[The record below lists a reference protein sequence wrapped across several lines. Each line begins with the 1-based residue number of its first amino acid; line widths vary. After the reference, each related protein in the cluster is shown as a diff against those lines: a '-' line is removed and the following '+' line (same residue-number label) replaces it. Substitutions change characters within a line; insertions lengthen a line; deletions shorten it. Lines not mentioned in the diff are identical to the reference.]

1 MMVRFFIV
9 GIIMNIAQ
17 IHALKSQI
25 PCSTQHAL
33 ALLKKSDGD
42 INQAVALYH
51 QDNMTDIMNDT
62 GCDKAI
68 AEKYYHFFTQNKQ
81 RAIHKIKA
89 LQSHE
94 QFNQKIITTQDE
106 KCRVEKAGFEFYIQ
120 SKNSPWRYDDI
131 DDYVFIPVPDCWLIS
146 DILAKYC
153 DYFDYT
159 SFNEFN
165 HKAILNIIHDISL
178 LTDNDKKIMQFYQEI
193 IAWLKEKSKID
204 NIIEIYGNI

>member
-1 MMVRFFIV
+1 MSL
-9 GIIMNIAQ
+9 Q
-17 IHALKSQI
+17 KIHALKAQI

-68 AEKYYHFFTQNKQ
+68 AEKYYHFFTQNKEQ
-81 RAIHKIKA
+81 TIHKIKA

-94 QFNQKIITTQDE
+94 RFIQKIITTQDE
-106 KCRVEKAGFEFYIQ
+106 KRRVEKAGFEFYVQ

-146 DILAKYC
+146 ETLARHC
-153 DYFDYT
+153 DDYSPYFHNDF
-159 SFNEFN
+159 S
-165 HKAILNIIHDISL
+165 HQAVLSIIEDLSL
-178 LTDNDKKIMQFYQEI
+178 LADDDDTVMRFYGQI
-193 IAWLKEKSKID
+193 IAWLKDKSQPD
-204 NIIEIYGNI
+204 NIIQMYGNI